1 MICFFKQKT
10 ADEMRISDWSSDV
23 CSSDLTAGCGER
35 AGDADADAAAPA
47 GLRLNLSNKTGYG
60 ADGGGVVA
68 ARRGKAPAGEGRP
81 VRAERR
87 RLYLGAAQIH
97 PDPHDFPAGLSIHR
111 CAEAGALS
119 PKQIG
124 RAHV

>member
-60 ADGGGVVA
+60 ADGGGVDA

-81 VRAERR
+81 VRASTAEPRVGTACAR
-87 RLYLGAAQIH
+87 TCRSRWPPVPEKKNSPNLPPHH
-97 PDPHDFPAGLSIHR
+97 P
-111 CAEAGALS
+111 CT
-119 PKQIG
+119 
-124 RAHV
+124 